1 MLNKNINTII
11 NYTGIV
17 VGLVA
22 ITPGCGYVKTWAS
35 LVIGAIST
43 VICYTVGF
51 FMKELTHIDDTLDVF
66 AVHGKENCD
75 LFNNGSIQRGEIMH
89 DI

>member
-1 MLNKNINTII
+1 M
-11 NYTGIV
+11 

-66 AVHGKENCD
+66 AVHGKGK
-75 LFNNGSIQRGEIMH
+75 LWFI
-89 DI
+89 